1 MYNGYA
7 QYAMLGLHRKE
18 FIMAKKQAEN
28 TIKITAL
35 YCRLSQD
42 DGRDGESNSISNQKA
57 ILSQYAKENGYL
69 HPEFFVDDGISGTTF
84 DRPGFRRMQQMA
96 ENGEIGTIIV
106 KDLSRFGR
114 ETIEMGR
121 LTQVVYPSLGI
132 TFIAIQENVN
142 TITGTGLEMMP
153 FYNIFNEWYAE
164 QTSKKIKAVWKS
176 KAENGERVSA
186 AVPFGYMKSSD
197 NPKQWIVDEPA
208 AKIVRYIF
216 EMCLAGLGPMKIAR
230 RLEDEQIMCPTEH
243 YYRKGIKASNP
254 RPQNPYIW
262 DQTTVRHILE
272 NRQYTG
278 CTVNFKSTFV
288 SFKVKKKVHIPE
300 EEWQIIPNT
309 QEAIIDD
316 DTFERVQELRKHRR
330 RNTATGKT
338 SMFSGLLYCADCGS
352 KLYYCASKSIKDGQE
367 FYRCSQYKENRGS
380 CTIHFIRDSVL
391 KQLVLDTIRK
401 VAKYVQEFEPVFLY
415 LFAEQNTLGR
425 EVNIRNMKQNIEN
438 SKRRIKELDMLIE
451 RIYEDNVLGKISD
464 ERFCRMSANYEK
476 EQKELLAAVEHDEQ
490 AVRKAEQEKI
500 DLKVFLEAI
509 RECTDLKKLTP
520 TIVNT
525 LIKRIE
531 VHNSE
536 KGEDGLKH
544 VPVDISFTAVG
555 IINIPTERELIAA
568 MEEMRENPLK
578 SA

>member
-1 MYNGYA
+1 
-7 QYAMLGLHRKE
+7 
-18 FIMAKKQAEN
+18 MAKKQAEN

-57 ILSQYAKENGYL
+57 ILSQYAKEHGYL

-84 DRPGFRRMQQMA
+84 DRPDFQRMQRMA

-142 TITGTGLEMMP
+142 TSTGTGLEMMP

-176 KAENGERVSA
+176 KADNGERVSA
-186 AVPFGYMKSSD
+186 AVPFGYMKSS
-197 NPKQWIVDEPA
+197 NYPKQWIVDEPA

-216 EMCLAGLGPMKIAR
+216 ELCLAGLGPMKIAR
-230 RLEDEQIMCPTEH
+230 RLEDEQIICPTEH

-380 CTIHFIRDSVL
+380 CNIHFIRDSVL
-391 KQLVLDTIRK
+391 KKLVLDTIRK

-415 LFAEQNTLGR
+415 LFSEQNTLGR
-425 EVNIRNMKQNIEN
+425 EKSIRNMRQNIE
-438 SKRRIKELDMLIE
+438 KAKTRIKELDMLIE

-464 ERFCRMSANYEK
+464 ERFLRMSTNYES
-476 EQKELLAAVEHDEQ
+476 EQKELLATVESDEQ
-490 AVRKAEQEKI
+490 TVKKTEQEKV
-500 DLKVFLEAI
+500 DLKVFLDTI
-509 RECTDLKKLTP
+509 RKCTDLKELTP

-525 LIKRIE
+525 LIKRID
-531 VHNSE
+531 VHNSV
-536 KGEDGLKH
+536 KDDNGVKH
-544 VPVDISFTAVG
+544 VPIDISFTAVG
-555 IINIPTERELIAA
+555 IINVPTEKELITV
-568 MEEMRENPLK
+568 MEKMREKLLK
-578 SA
+578 TA

>member
-1 MYNGYA
+1 
-7 QYAMLGLHRKE
+7 
-18 FIMAKKQAEN
+18 
-28 TIKITAL
+28 
-35 YCRLSQD
+35 
-42 DGRDGESNSISNQKA
+42 
-57 ILSQYAKENGYL
+57 
-69 HPEFFVDDGISGTTF
+69 
-84 DRPGFRRMQQMA
+84 
-96 ENGEIGTIIV
+96 
-106 KDLSRFGR
+106 
-114 ETIEMGR
+114 
-121 LTQVVYPSLGI
+121 
-132 TFIAIQENVN
+132 
-142 TITGTGLEMMP
+142 
-153 FYNIFNEWYAE
+153 
-164 QTSKKIKAVWKS
+164 
-176 KAENGERVSA
+176 
-186 AVPFGYMKSSD
+186 
-197 NPKQWIVDEPA
+197 
-208 AKIVRYIF
+208 
-216 EMCLAGLGPMKIAR
+216 
-230 RLEDEQIMCPTEH
+230 MCPTEY
-243 YYRKGIKASNP
+243 YYRIGRKATNK
-254 RPQNPYIW
+254 RPDNPYRW
-262 DQTTVRHILE
+262 DQVTVRHLLE

-288 SFKVKKKVHIPE
+288 SFKVKKTIHLPE

-309 QEAIIDD
+309 QEAIIDE

-391 KQLVLDTIRK
+391 KELVLDTIRK

-415 LFAEQNTLGR
+415 LFAKQNTLSR
-425 EVNIRNMKQNIEN
+425 EISIRNMKQNIE
-438 SKRRIKELDMLIE
+438 KTKHRIKELDMLIE

-464 ERFCRMSANYEK
+464 ERFCRMSANYEN

-509 RECTDLKKLTP
+509 RECTDLKELTP

-544 VPVDISFTAVG
+544 VPIDISFTAVG
-555 IINIPTERELIAA
+555 IINIPTEKELIAA

>member
-1 MYNGYA
+1 
-7 QYAMLGLHRKE
+7 MLGLHRKE

>member
-1 MYNGYA
+1 
-7 QYAMLGLHRKE
+7 
-18 FIMAKKQAEN
+18 MAKKQAEN
-28 TIKITAL
+28 NIKITAL

-57 ILSQYAKENGYL
+57 ILSQYAKEHGYL
-69 HPEFFVDDGISGTTF
+69 HPEFFIDDGISGTTF
-84 DRPGFRRMQQMA
+84 DRPGFQRMQRMA
-96 ENGEIGTIIV
+96 ENGEVGAIIV

-132 TFIAIQENVN
+132 PFIAIQENVN
-142 TITGTGLEMMP
+142 TSTGTGLEMMP

-176 KAENGERVSA
+176 KAENGERVSPS
-186 AVPFGYMKSSD
+186 VPYGYKKSET
-197 NPKQWIVDEPA
+197 NPKQWEIDEPA
-208 AKIVRYIF
+208 AKVVRHIF
-216 EMCLAGLGPMKIAR
+216 ELCLAGLGPMKIAR
-230 RLEDEQIMCPTEH
+230 RLEDEKITCPTEY
-243 YYRKGIKASNP
+243 YYRIGRKTSNK
-254 RPQNPYIW
+254 RPENPYYW
-262 DQTTVRHILE
+262 DQTTIRHILE

-278 CTVNFKSTFV
+278 CTVNFKTTFV
-288 SFKVKKKVHIPE
+288 SFKVKKTIYLPE

-309 QEAIIDD
+309 QEAIVDE

-330 RNTATGKT
+330 RNSATGKS
-338 SMFSGLLYCADCGS
+338 SMFAGLLYCADCGS

-391 KQLVLDTIRK
+391 RELVLDTIRK
-401 VAKYVQEFEPVFLY
+401 AAKYVQEFEPVFLY
-415 LFAEQNTLGR
+415 LFAKKNTLGR
-425 EVNIRNMKQNIEN
+425 ENAIRNMKQDIEN
-438 SKRRIKELDMLIE
+438 AKRRIKELDMLIE

-500 DLKVFLEAI
+500 DLRVFLEAI
-509 RECTDLKKLTP
+509 RECTDLKELTP

-531 VHNSE
+531 VHNSK

-544 VPVDISFTAVG
+544 IPIDIYFTAVG
-555 IINIPTERELIAA
+555 IINIPTEKELISA
-568 MEEMRENPLK
+568 MEEMREKPLK
-578 SA
+578 TA

>member
-1 MYNGYA
+1 
-7 QYAMLGLHRKE
+7 
-18 FIMAKKQAEN
+18 MAKKQAEN

-57 ILSQYAKENGYL
+57 ILSQYAKEHGYL

-84 DRPGFRRMQQMA
+84 DRPDFQRMQRMA

-142 TITGTGLEMMP
+142 TSTGTGLEMMP

-176 KAENGERVSA
+176 KADNGERVSA
-186 AVPFGYMKSSD
+186 AVPFGYMKSSN

-216 EMCLAGLGPMKIAR
+216 ELCLAGLGPMKIAR
-230 RLEDEQIMCPTEH
+230 RLEDEQIICPTEH

-300 EEWQIIPNT
+300 DEWQIIPNT

-391 KQLVLDTIRK
+391 KKLVLDTIRK

-425 EVNIRNMKQNIEN
+425 EKSIRNMRQNIE
-438 SKRRIKELDMLIE
+438 KGKTRIKELDMLIE

-464 ERFCRMSANYEK
+464 ERFLRMSANYES
-476 EQKELLAAVEHDEQ
+476 EQKELLATVESDEQ
-490 AVRKAEQEKI
+490 TVKKAEQEKV
-500 DLKVFLEAI
+500 DLKVFLDTI
-509 RECTDLKKLTP
+509 RQCTDLKELTP

-525 LIKRIE
+525 LIKRID
-531 VHNSE
+531 VHNSV
-536 KGEDGLKH
+536 KDDNGVKH
-544 VPVDISFTAVG
+544 VPIDIFFTAVG
-555 IINIPTERELIAA
+555 IINVPTEKELITA
-568 MEEMRENPLK
+568 MEKMREKPLK
-578 SA
+578 TA

>member
-1 MYNGYA
+1 
-7 QYAMLGLHRKE
+7 
-18 FIMAKKQAEN
+18 MAKKQAEN
-28 TIKITAL
+28 TIKVTAL

-57 ILSQYAKENGYL
+57 ILSQYAKEHGYL

-84 DRPGFRRMQQMA
+84 DRPDFQRMQRMA

-142 TITGTGLEMMP
+142 TSTGTGLEMMP

-176 KAENGERVSA
+176 KADNGERVSA
-186 AVPFGYMKSSD
+186 AVPFGYMKSSN

-216 EMCLAGLGPMKIAR
+216 ELCLAGLGPMKIAR
-230 RLEDEQIMCPTEH
+230 RLEDEQIICPTEH

-391 KQLVLDTIRK
+391 KKLVLDTIRK

-425 EVNIRNMKQNIEN
+425 EKSIRNMRQNIE
-438 SKRRIKELDMLIE
+438 KAKTRIKELDMLIE

-464 ERFCRMSANYEK
+464 ERFLRMSANYES
-476 EQKELLAAVEHDEQ
+476 EQKELLATVESDEQ
-490 AVRKAEQEKI
+490 TVKKAEQEKV
-500 DLKVFLEAI
+500 DLKVFLDTI
-509 RECTDLKKLTP
+509 RQCTDLKELTP

-525 LIKRIE
+525 LIKRID
-531 VHNSE
+531 VHNSV
-536 KGEDGLKH
+536 KDDNGVKH
-544 VPVDISFTAVG
+544 VPIDIFFTAVG
-555 IINIPTERELIAA
+555 IINVPTEKELITA
-568 MEEMRENPLK
+568 MEKMREKPLK
-578 SA
+578 TA

>member
-1 MYNGYA
+1 
-7 QYAMLGLHRKE
+7 
-18 FIMAKKQAEN
+18 MAKKQAEN
-28 TIKITAL
+28 KVKITAL

-57 ILSQYAKENGYL
+57 ILTQYAKENGYL

-84 DRPGFRRMQQMA
+84 DRPGFKHMQQMA
-96 ENGEIGTIIV
+96 ENGEIGAIIV

-142 TITGTGLEMMP
+142 TLTGTGLEMMP

-186 AVPFGYMKSSD
+186 AVPFGYMKSPD
-197 NPKQWIVDEPA
+197 NPKQWIIDEPA
-208 AKIVRYIF
+208 AKVVRYIF
-216 EMCLAGLGPMKIAR
+216 ELCLAGLGPMKIAR
-230 RLEDEQIMCPTEH
+230 RLEDEQIICPTEH

-254 RPQNPYIW
+254 RPQNPYRW
-262 DQTTVRHILE
+262 DQVTVRHILE

-278 CTVNFKSTFV
+278 CTVNFNSTFV

-309 QEAIIDD
+309 QEAIIDE

-391 KQLVLDTIRK
+391 KELVLDTIRK

-415 LFAEQNTLGR
+415 LFAKQNTLGR
-425 EVNIRNMKQNIEN
+425 EINIRNMKQNIE
-438 SKRRIKELDMLIE
+438 KTKHRIKELDMLIE

-464 ERFCRMSANYEK
+464 ERFCRMSANYEN

-500 DLKVFLEAI
+500 DLKVFLDAI
-509 RECTDLKKLTP
+509 RECTDLKELTP

-544 VPVDISFTAVG
+544 VPIDISFTAVG
-555 IINIPTERELIAA
+555 IINIPTEKELIAA